1 MEPIYANVILWAVL
15 LFLSYIGYGAAIVR
29 LLNLAEFDD
38 FASSGSRLSSLK

>member
-1 MEPIYANVILWAVL
+1 MTASYSDIILWAIF
-15 LFLSYIGYGAAIVR
+15 LFLGCIGCREPVFC